1 MKYPLLTWTL
11 LLTACGG
18 SVAPGASDAG
28 GGPEA
33 AAPDAAPTS
42 TTITRREA
50 GERLTSL
57 CSEGLCSAPVS
68 PEDEAVCVAE
78 VAKAYDS
85 DAPFPCDRETLVSCL
100 ESYTAYKRASCEG
113 PSLQGPSACDKC
125 K

>member
-1 MKYPLLTWTL
+1 MTRCL
-11 LLTACGG
+11 LLGVLFLAACGG
-18 SVAPGASDAG
+18 AVAPGARDAG
-28 GGPEA
+28 PPDA
-33 AAPDAAPTS
+33 TLDAAPTS